1 MLNPEPRGARTRR
14 RLLGLTAGCLASL
27 ALIGPAAAEDL
38 VIQSKGIGEADYAK
52 LVASVVDGQVRPSYE
67 GFEMQSELLTINL
80 DRFCAAPSDTG
91 LTDVKRAFEGTL
103 RGFFGLLPVKI
114 GPLMEEHRLERLSFW
129 PDPRGLGLKPVNQI
143 LAKSDPT
150 ALDPATLPQKSVG
163 AQGLTALEFLLY
175 GDGAT
180 TLLDKTNAAG
190 AFRCAYGKAIAVNV
204 HNMATEMAAS
214 WAPDGAAT
222 KLVTTPSPQ
231 NPQFLSH
238 KEVVG
243 KLFNTLGSELESVV
257 EDMIT
262 TPFGKTDEVKKPR
275 LAPFWRS
282 GMSLSVTEAALD
294 SSLRILEV
302 ASLESYVPNNET
314 WIANSIQFELRN
326 TIKTLG
332 KITDAMPAAA
342 DNPADRKVVD
352 YVRVALH
359 SLKKSIGRDLTAA
372 LGVEAGFN
380 ANDGD

>member
-1 MLNPEPRGARTRR
+1 MLKSVLPVAEVRR
-14 RLLGLTAGCLASL
+14 RLLGLIAGGLTSL
-27 ALIGPAAAEDL
+27 ALIGPGAAEDM
-38 VIQSKGIGEADYAK
+38 VIQAKVLTEADYAK
-52 LVASVVDGQVRPSYE
+52 LAASVIDGQVRPSYE
-67 GFEMQSELLTINL
+67 GFEMQSELLAANL
-80 DRFCAAPSDTG
+80 GRFCAAPTDAG

-103 RGFFGLLPVKI
+103 RGFFSLLPVKI

-163 AQGLTALEFLLY
+163 AQGLTALEFVLY
-175 GDGAT
+175 GDGAA
-180 TLLDKTNAAG
+180 TLLDKANPQG
-190 AFRCAYGKAIAVNV
+190 AFRCSYGKAISVNV
-204 HNMATEMAAS
+204 HNMAAEMAAA

-222 KLVTTPSPQ
+222 RLVATPSAQ
-231 NPQFLSH
+231 NPQFQTH

-243 KLFNTLGSELESVV
+243 KLLNTLTSGLESVV

-262 TPFGKTDEVKKPR
+262 TPFGKTEDVKKPR
-275 LAPFWRS
+275 LAPYWRS
-282 GMSLSVTEAALD
+282 GMSLSVTEATLD
-294 SSLRILEV
+294 ASLRILEV
-302 ASLESYVPNNET
+302 ASLETYIPKNET

-326 TIKTLG
+326 TSKTLN
-332 KITDAMPAAA
+332 KITDSMPAAA
-342 DNPADRKVVD
+342 DNPQDRKVVE

-359 SLKKSIGRDLTAA
+359 NLKKSIGRDLTAS